1 MSLST
6 LKREQIKK
14 DLKDQEFDVV
24 IIGGG
29 ITGAG
34 IALDA
39 SERGMKVALVEMQD
53 FAQGTSSRSTKLV
66 HGGLRYL
73 KQLQVG
79 VVAETGRE
87 RAIVY
92 ENGPHVTTPE
102 RMLLPMHKGG
112 SMGKFTTSIGL
123 AMYDRLA
130 GVKKAERKTMLNAK
144 ETLEKEPLV
153 KKAGL
158 KGGGSYVEY
167 RTDDARLTIEVMKRA
182 EEKGAK
188 VINHTKSV
196 HFTYDSNEKVNG
208 IQVEDQ
214 INNETYP
221 IKAKKVINAS
231 GPWVDE
237 VGSGDYARNNKQLR
251 LTKGVHIVIDQSK
264 FPLGQAVYFDTEKD
278 GRMIFAIPREG
289 KAYVGTTDTFYDN
302 NKTSPLA
309 NQEDRDYLIDAINY
323 MFPDVNVADDDIES
337 SWAGV
342 RPLILEEGKDPSE
355 ISRKDEVW
363 EGKSGLLTI
372 AGGKLTGYRHMALE
386 IVDLLSKR
394 LKSEFGLKFD
404 KCATKHLTISGG
416 DVGGSANFD
425 KFIEQKVEE
434 AKSYQIDESTARH
447 FASKYGSNAEE
458 LFKIAQTAQYQET
471 GLPLD
476 IYTEL
481 VYSIQNEMVYRP
493 TDFFI
498 RRTGKLYFKID
509 DVLNYKEQVID
520 VMAGLLGYTNIEKE
534 AYTKELQIAIDEAQT
549 GNHQPAVKE

>member
-14 DLKDQEFDVV
+14 ELKNDDYDVV

-39 SERGMKVALVEMQD
+39 SNRGMKVALVEMQD

-102 RMLLPMHKGG
+102 RMLLPLHKGG

-123 AMYDRLA
+123 GVYDRLA

-144 ETLEKEPLV
+144 ETLAKEPLV

-158 KGGGSYVEY
+158 KAGGSYVEY

-182 EEKGAK
+182 EEKGATI
-188 VINHTKSV
+188 INHTKSV
-196 HFTYDSNEKVNG
+196 HFTYDSNETVNG

-214 INNETYP
+214 ISNETYP

-237 VGSGDYARNNKQLR
+237 VRSGDYARNNKELR
-251 LTKGVHIVIDQSK
+251 LTKGVHVVIDQSK
-264 FPLGQAVYFDTEKD
+264 FPLGQAVYFDTEND

-302 NKTSPLA
+302 VKTSPLV
-309 NQEDRDYLIDAINY
+309 NQEDRDYLIEAINY
-323 MFPDVNVADDDIES
+323 MFPDVNVSDEDIES

-372 AGGKLTGYRHMALE
+372 AGGKLTGYRHMAVE
-386 IVDLLSKR
+386 IVDLLAKR
-394 LKSEFGLKFD
+394 LKSEYKLTFD
-404 KCATKHLTISGG
+404 KAATKHLTISGG
-416 DVGGSANFD
+416 DVGGSKNFD
-425 KFIEQKVEE
+425 KYIEQKVED
-434 AKSYQIDESTARH
+434 AKAYQIDEATARH
-447 FASKYGSNAEE
+447 FVSKYGSNAEE

-481 VYSIQNEMVYRP
+481 IYSIQNEMVHRP

-520 VMAGLLGYTNIEKE
+520 VMAELLGYTNIQKE
-534 AYTKELQIAIDEAQT
+534 LYTKELETAIKEAQT
-549 GNHQPAVKE
+549 GNNQPAVKA

>member
-14 DLKDQEFDVV
+14 DLKNDAYDVV

-39 SERGMKVALVEMQD
+39 SQRGMKVALVEMQD

-112 SMGKFTTSIGL
+112 TFGKFSTSIGL
-123 AMYDRLA
+123 TMYDTLA
-130 GVKKAERKTMLNAK
+130 GVKKAERKKMLNAK
-144 ETLEKEPLV
+144 ATLEKEPLV
-153 KKAGL
+153 KKDGL
-158 KGGGSYVEY
+158 KGGGTYVEY

-182 EEKGAK
+182 VEKGAT

-208 IQVEDQ
+208 IHVEDQ
-214 INNETYP
+214 ITGETYP

-237 VGSGDYARNNKQLR
+237 VRSGDYARNNKQLR

-302 NKTSPLA
+302 DKTTPLA
-309 NQEDRDYLIDAINY
+309 TQEDRDYLIEAINY
-323 MFPDVNVADDDIES
+323 MFPDVDVKDEDIES
-337 SWAGV
+337 SWAGI

-394 LKSEFGLKFD
+394 LKSEYGLKF
-404 KCATKHLTISGG
+404 KACATKNLTISGG
-416 DVGGSANFD
+416 DVGGSKNFD
-425 KFIEQKVEE
+425 NFINKKVEE
-434 AKSYQIDESTARH
+434 AKAYQIDEATARH

-458 LFKIAQTAQYQET
+458 LFKIAQTAQYQES

-481 VYSIQNEMVYRP
+481 IYSIQNEMVYRP
-493 TDFFI
+493 TDFFV

-509 DVLNYKEQVID
+509 DVINYKDQVIS
-520 VMAGLLGYTNIEKE
+520 VMAGLLGYSTVQQQL
-534 AYTKELQIAIDEAQT
+534 YTKELNVALEEAQT
-549 GNHQPAVKE
+549 GNEQPAVKE